1 MFSRVDWIAAL
12 AQPTRLPSL
21 ADNRRAASVFLP
33 VGDQQ
38 KQEVY
43 KMSQPY
49 LSQIQMWALNWAP
62 RGWMACNGQ
71 LLPIA
76 QYNALFALLGTNFG
90 GDGRTNFGLPN
101 FQGRV
106 PMGFG
111 QGAGLSNRPFTQAAG
126 AELVTLG
133 VANLP
138 AHNHAPVVQASTG
151 PGTSPTPSAGAYL
164 GGLPMISGQPI
175 KGYTTTAGT
184 TVNLGGVSESNVGSG
199 APVGI
204 VQPYLA
210 IGFTI
215 AVEGLF
221 PTRS

>member
-1 MFSRVDWIAAL
+1 
-12 AQPTRLPSL
+12 
-21 ADNRRAASVFLP
+21 
-33 VGDQQ
+33 
-38 KQEVY
+38 
-43 KMSQPY
+43 
-49 LSQIQMWALNWAP
+49 
-62 RGWMACNGQ
+62 MACNGQ

-90 GDGRTNFGLPN
+90 GNGTNNFGLPN

-111 QGAGLSNRPFTQAAG
+111 TGLSNHPFGQVAG
-126 AELVTLG
+126 TESVTLG

-151 PGTSPTPSAGAYL
+151 TGTSNAPSAAAYL
-164 GGLPMISGQPI
+164 GALSPDSGGGAI
-175 KGYTTTAGT
+175 NAYTKTAGT
-184 TVNLGGVSESNVGSG
+184 LVNLAGVSESNVGGS
-199 APVGI
+199 APVSI

-215 AVEGLF
+215 AVTGLF
-221 PTRS
+221 PSRS

>member
-1 MFSRVDWIAAL
+1 
-12 AQPTRLPSL
+12 
-21 ADNRRAASVFLP
+21 
-33 VGDQQ
+33 
-38 KQEVY
+38 
-43 KMSQPY
+43 MSQPY

-111 QGAGLSNRPFTQAAG
+111 QGPGLSNHPFTQAAG
-126 AELVTLG
+126 TESVTLG

-151 PGTSPTPSAGAYL
+151 TGTSNAPSAAAYL
-164 GGLPMISGQPI
+164 GALSPDSGGSAI
-175 KGYTTTAGT
+175 GGYTKTAGPL
-184 TVNLGGVSESNVGSG
+184 VNLAGVSESSVGSG
-199 APVGI
+199 TPASI
-204 VQPYLA
+204 MQPYLA

-215 AVEGLF
+215 AVEGIF
-221 PTRS
+221 PSRS